1 MICHS
6 LHAAQRRSTD
16 CSWGDLQGAGEA
28 NVTLGIPRLRE
39 LLMTAA
45 KSIRT
50 PVMTLPLRPH
60 CSRAP
65 MRTTLANRLRRL
77 RLAEVTDEMEVE
89 ETYVLDHHGSP
100 GREYCI
106 RMRLT
111 DPATY
116 PPEAGISFEQV
127 PCNDC
132 HSCA

>member
-1 MICHS
+1 M
-6 LHAAQRRSTD
+6 
-16 CSWGDLQGAGEA
+16 
-28 NVTLGIPRLRE
+28 TLGIPRLRE

-45 KSIRT
+45 QSIKT

-60 CSRAP
+60 CSRADADV
-65 MRTTLANRLRRL
+65 LATRLRRL